1 MRATPKVNPKQ
12 IQTATVTMAATGNAL
27 EPVNTEY
34 NVNTPL
40 PRRSQGVSRIDEE
53 ERNNPKIVP
62 VARMKR
68 AQPTTTAL
76 HRGKKLMK
84 AMHGPNL

>member
-1 MRATPKVNPKQ
+1 V
-12 IQTATVTMAATGNAL
+12 
-27 EPVNTEY
+27 
-34 NVNTPL
+34 
-40 PRRSQGVSRIDEE
+40 PRRIQGVSRIDEE
-53 ERNNPKIVP
+53 ERNNRKIVP